1 MGLPSFKRQWPV
13 IGASGTIP
21 EMTSTRARRAARAL
35 ALERYWRQRRVNF
48 LASPGPSELIV
59 VLDHLKPNF
68 NVAKIFRSAQAFGAR
83 ELHLIDIGPFDPA
96 PAKGGLKNVPARF
109 LDDIS
114 ESVTLLRE
122 ERYQLFALVPDLGA
136 PLHRFQLPL
145 RSAFI
150 VGHEEFGLSFHPTD
164 YPEIAPAHIPLP
176 GPTQSLNVSVAASL
190 AMYEYTRQH
199 SIG

>member
-1 MGLPSFKRQWPV
+1 MGADGKMP
-13 IGASGTIP
+13 G
-21 EMTSTRARRAARAL
+21 MTSTRAIRADRAQ
-35 ALERYWRQRRVNF
+35 ALGRYWRQRRVNF
-48 LASPGPSELIV
+48 IAKPGACELVV

-96 PAKGGLKNVPARF
+96 PTKGALKHVPARF

-114 ESVTLLRE
+114 ESMALLLGE
-122 ERYQLFALVPDLGA
+122 GYQLFALVPDLGA
-136 PLHRFQLPL
+136 PLHQCRLPR

-150 VGHEEFGLSFHPTD
+150 VGHEEFGLSFDPRAHPD
-164 YPEIAPAHIPLP
+164 IMPVHIPLP

-199 SIG
+199 GIG